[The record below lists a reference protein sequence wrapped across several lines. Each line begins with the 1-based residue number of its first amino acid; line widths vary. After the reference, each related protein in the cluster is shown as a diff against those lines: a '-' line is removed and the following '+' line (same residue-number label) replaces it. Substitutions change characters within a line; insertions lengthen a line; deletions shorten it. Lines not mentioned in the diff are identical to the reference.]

1 MKKGYL
7 VQFYLIIFIM
17 FLSLYDINLNILK
30 QKQIELSQRDV
41 LNDFSLIESE
51 VLIQTIDK
59 FYRYKMEDFIVESS
73 YGLVYITYLDEI
85 AYIKFDFEKPVFGH
99 ISLILGKDRTKM
111 SKRHGATS
119 VDQYRKLGYCPKGI
133 VNFLALLGWAP
144 NSEQEIFTAEELVQA
159 FSMDHVAKNPAV
171 FDLDKLNWIN
181 QHYMR
186 QLDDEAF
193 FEAAKPQMIEKG
205 VNQSNGPPLYKRLL
219 ACRPCIKAPNISP

>member
-73 YGLVYITYLDEI
+73 YGLVYITYLDEV
-85 AYIKFDFEKPVFGH
+85 AYIKFDFEKPVFG
-99 ISLILGKDRTKM
+99 
-111 SKRHGATS
+111 
-119 VDQYRKLGYCPKGI
+119 KLNYDLVFNSCINYEIIPE
-133 VNFLALLGWAP
+133 ALFP
-144 NSEQEIFTAEELVQA
+144 TV
-159 FSMDHVAKNPAV
+159 
-171 FDLDKLNWIN
+171 DKLN
-181 QHYMR
+181 
-186 QLDDEAF
+186 
-193 FEAAKPQMIEKG
+193 
-205 VNQSNGPPLYKRLL
+205 S
-219 ACRPCIKAPNISP
+219 